1 MVLEQTSLD
10 QQQFVIPNYDQLPD
24 FFRQAQAQA
33 LAQWDSL
40 ELPVIER
47 MRYKKWPLFSQTIAS
62 TEPSEAGSLAKA
74 LEAVAGDLLANDEVA
89 ARIILYG
96 NEIVLD
102 YIDPDLTNK
111 GVIVQDLFTT
121 LVDHADLVQEHLF
134 STLSPEADKVNAYHT
149 AYMNGGLFIYIPKDT
164 EVNLPIETVLVQN
177 SSEDLAFNKHILIV
191 SESHS
196 RVTYLERSTTVGDQ
210 ANSATILT
218 EVIASAGAQV
228 KFVAMD
234 ALGESTCAF
243 VRRHGITY
251 DDANIEWAVAA
262 MNQGNTILDTY
273 TELKGQGS
281 ASNTNVISIANGK
294 QTQMVNTGLLNVG
307 HHSAA
312 NIFQHGVILDQAR
325 LSFNGIGHIV
335 KDAKGADAQQES
347 RLMMLSQES
356 RGDTNPI
363 LYIDE
368 FEVTA
373 GHAASVGQVDPEQLY
388 YLMSR
393 GLSQADAEYLLIRGF
408 LGQVIQTIPST
419 QVRQQMVEMIDNKLQ
434 LFHPGNL

>member
-1 MVLEQTSLD
+1 M
-10 QQQFVIPNYDQLPD
+10 
-24 FFRQAQAQA
+24 
-33 LAQWDSL
+33 
-40 ELPVIER
+40 
-47 MRYKKWPLFSQTIAS
+47 
-62 TEPSEAGSLAKA
+62 
-74 LEAVAGDLLANDEVA
+74 
-89 ARIILYG
+89 
-96 NEIVLD
+96 
-102 YIDPDLTNK
+102 
-111 GVIVQDLFTT
+111 
-121 LVDHADLVQEHLF
+121 
-134 STLSPEADKVNAYHT
+134 
-149 AYMNGGLFIYIPKDT
+149 
-164 EVNLPIETVLVQN
+164 
-177 SSEDLAFNKHILIV
+177 
-191 SESHS
+191 
-196 RVTYLERSTTVGDQ
+196 
-210 ANSATILT
+210 
-218 EVIASAGAQV
+218 

-251 DDANIEWAVAA
+251 DDANIEWAAAA

-273 TELKGQGS
+273 TVLKGQGS
-281 ASNTNVISIANGK
+281 ASNTNIISIANGK

-325 LSFNGIGHIV
+325 LSFNGIGQIV

-393 GLSQADAEYLLIRGF
+393 GLSQTDAEYLLIRGF
-408 LGQVIQTIPST
+408 LGQVIQTIPSM

>member
-1 MVLEQTSLD
+1 MTLEQTSLD
-10 QQQFVIPNYDQLPD
+10 QQQSLITHSDQLPD
-24 FFRQAQAQA
+24 FFLSAQAEA
-33 LAQWDSL
+33 AAQWDSL
-40 ELPVIER
+40 ELPIIER
-47 MRYKKWPLFSQTIAS
+47 MRYKKWPLFTQTITS
-62 TEPSEAGSLAKA
+62 TRTRQPANPLDDVT
-74 LEAVAGDLLANDEVA
+74 LDLLSNDEVA
-89 ARIILYG
+89 ARIIHYG
-96 NEIVLD
+96 NETYLD
-102 YIDPDLTNK
+102 YIAQDLTDK
-111 GVIVQDLFTT
+111 GVIIQDLFTA
-121 LVDHADLVQEHLF
+121 LVDHPALVQKHLF
-134 STLSPEADKVNAYHT
+134 STLAPLEDKINAYHT
-149 AYMNGGLFIYIPKDT
+149 AYMNGGLFIYIPKNV
-164 EVNLPIETVLVQN
+164 EIKLPIETVLVQD
-177 SSEDLAFNKHILIV
+177 SRDELAFNKHILIV
-191 SESHS
+191 SEQNSQL
-196 RVTYLERSTTVGDQ
+196 TYLERSATVGDH
-210 ANSATILT
+210 ANSATLLT
-218 EVIASAGAQV
+218 EVVASAGAQV

-251 DDANIEWAVAA
+251 DDANIEWAAAA

-281 ASNTNVISIANGK
+281 ASNTNIISIANGK

-325 LSFNGIGHIV
+325 LSFNGIGQIV

-393 GLSQADAEYLLIRGF
+393 GLSQTDAEYLLIRGF
-408 LGQVIQTIPST
+408 LGQVIQTIPSM
-419 QVRQQMVEMIDNKLQ
+419 QIRQQMVEMIDNKLQ

>member
-1 MVLEQTSLD
+1 
-10 QQQFVIPNYDQLPD
+10 
-24 FFRQAQAQA
+24 
-33 LAQWDSL
+33 
-40 ELPVIER
+40 
-47 MRYKKWPLFSQTIAS
+47 
-62 TEPSEAGSLAKA
+62 
-74 LEAVAGDLLANDEVA
+74 
-89 ARIILYG
+89 
-96 NEIVLD
+96 
-102 YIDPDLTNK
+102 
-111 GVIVQDLFTT
+111 
-121 LVDHADLVQEHLF
+121 
-134 STLSPEADKVNAYHT
+134 
-149 AYMNGGLFIYIPKDT
+149 MNGGLFIYIPKNV
-164 EVNLPIETVLVQN
+164 EIKLPIETVLVQD
-177 SSEDLAFNKHILIV
+177 SRDELAFNKHILIV
-191 SESHS
+191 SEQNSQL
-196 RVTYLERSTTVGDQ
+196 TYLERSTTVGDH
-210 ANSATILT
+210 ANSATLLT
-218 EVIASAGAQV
+218 EVVASAGAQV

-251 DDANIEWAVAA
+251 DDANIEWAAAA

-281 ASNTNVISIANGK
+281 ASNTNIISIANGK

-325 LSFNGIGHIV
+325 LSFNGIGQIV
-335 KDAKGADAQQES
+335 EDAKGADAQQES

-393 GLSQADAEYLLIRGF
+393 GLSQTDAEYLLIRGF
-408 LGQVIQTIPST
+408 LGQVIQTIPSM

>member
-1 MVLEQTSLD
+1 MEQTSLD
-10 QQQFVIPNYDQLPD
+10 QQQFVNPNYDKLPN

-33 LAQWDSL
+33 FAQWDSL
-40 ELPVIER
+40 ELPTIER
-47 MRYKKWPLFSQTIAS
+47 MRYKKWPLFSSTIAS
-62 TEPSEAGSLAKA
+62 KATSETSNLSKA
-74 LEAVAGDLLANDEVA
+74 LETVAGDLLDNNEVA
-89 ARIILYG
+89 ARIIHYG
-96 NEIVLD
+96 NNSILD
-102 YIDPDLTNK
+102 YMDPDLADK
-111 GVIVQDLFTT
+111 GVIVQDLFTA
-121 LVDHADLVQEHLF
+121 LVDYPDLIQNHLF
-134 STLSPEADKVNAYHT
+134 STLPPTADKVNAYHT
-149 AYMNGGLFIYIPKDT
+149 AYMNGGLFIYIPKDI
-164 EVNLPIETVLVQN
+164 EIKLPIETVLIQN
-177 SSEDLAFNKHILIV
+177 SSVDLAFNKHLLIV
-191 SESHS
+191 SESNS
-196 RVTYLERSTTVGDQ
+196 RVTYLERSATVGDQ
-210 ANSATILT
+210 TNSATILT
-218 EVIASAGAQV
+218 EVIALSGAQV

-251 DDANIEWAVAA
+251 NDANIEWAVAA
-262 MNQGNTILDTY
+262 MNQGDTILDTY

-281 ASNTNVISIANGK
+281 ESNTNIISIANGK
-294 QTQMVNTGLLNVG
+294 QTQMVNTKLLNAG
-307 HHSAA
+307 HNSVA

-335 KDAKGADAQQES
+335 KDAKEADAQQES

-393 GLSQADAEYLLIRGF
+393 GLSQSDAEYLLIRGF

-419 QVRQQMVEMIDNKLQ
+419 QVRQQMVNMIDNKLQ
-434 LFHPGNL
+434 LFHPANL